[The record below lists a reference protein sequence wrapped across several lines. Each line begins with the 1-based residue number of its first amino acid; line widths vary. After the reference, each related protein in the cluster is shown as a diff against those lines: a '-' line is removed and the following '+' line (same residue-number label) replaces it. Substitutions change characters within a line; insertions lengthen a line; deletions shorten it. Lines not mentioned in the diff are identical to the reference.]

1 MLVEGQLEFLTRFFT
16 PRTIFMEVG
25 AGDCAL
31 ALSAA
36 SYVERVYAVE
46 ASEVPMRSR
55 VPCNLK
61 VVTPERVVQES
72 VDIAFSARPRLRAT
86 EELTRIYRSL
96 APGGLFFCVPGSGF
110 SASETRDVCL
120 KAGFRS
126 VRLYAGIGKRFVR
139 IPFIFERSFSNLR
152 VAAAK

>member
-16 PRTIFMEVG
+16 PRTVFMDVG

-36 SYVERVYAVE
+36 SFVERVYAVE
-46 ASEVPMRSR
+46 ASELPMRSR
-55 VPCNLK
+55 VPCNVR

-72 VDIAFSARPRLRAT
+72 VDVAFSARPRLRAT

-96 APGGLFFCVPGSGF
+96 APGGIFFCVPGSGF
-110 SASETRDVCL
+110 SAAETRDVCL
-120 KAGFRS
+120 RAGFRS
-126 VRLYAGIGKRFVR
+126 ARLYARIGKRFVR
-139 IPFIFERSFSNLR
+139 VPFALEKSFSNIR
-152 VAAAK
+152 VAAVK